1 MCTWEEGKELQKV
14 FLRYYM
20 GREVREDDLEALDTL
35 SGTDHLEYY
44 MENGKLFARAGT
56 IGRMFKAK
64 PMSRTIRSSCRC
76 HRIPGYKT

>member
-20 GREVREDDLEALDTL
+20 GREVREDDLETLDTL
-35 SGTDHLEYY
+35 SLEYY

-76 HRIPGYKT
+76 HRISGYKT